1 MKQQVIDFDNKV
13 VSEISL
19 NPEIFGLD
27 VRADILHR
35 MVEWQRAKRQAGTH
49 KTKTISEI
57 SGTTAKPFKQKGTG
71 NARQGTKRAA
81 HHRGGQTT
89 FGPVVRSHAHSLTK
103 KFRALA
109 LKTALSAKKSS
120 GEFYVVDDFSGDFS
134 KTKDFAQKLKQVGFV
149 KPLMIDVSVNDSFFK
164 VARNVKNV
172 DVLPLVGM
180 NVYDILRHKELV
192 LTKGALAAL
201 EGRFS

>member
-1 MKQQVIDFDNKV
+1 MKQEIINFENKV
-13 VSEISL
+13 VSEMSL
-19 NPEIFGLD
+19 NPNVFGLD
-27 VRADILHR
+27 VRTDILHR

-71 NARQGTKRAA
+71 NARQGSKRAA

-109 LKTALSAKKSS
+109 LRTALSAKKNS
-120 GEFYVVDDFSGDFS
+120 GELFVMDSVVGDFS
-134 KTKDFAQKLKQVGFV
+134 KTKDFAGKMANVGFV
-149 KPLMIDVSVNDSFFK
+149 KPLIVDVTVNDVFFK
-164 VARNVKNV
+164 AARNVKNV
-172 DVLPLVGM
+172 DVLPVVGI

-192 LTKGALAAL
+192 LTKGAVEAL
-201 EGRFS
+201 EGRLA

>member
-1 MKQQVIDFDNKV
+1 MKQQVIDFNNKV

-109 LKTALSAKKSS
+109 LKTALSAKKNS
-120 GEFYVVDDFSGDFS
+120 GELYVFDSFNGDFS
-134 KTKDFAQKLKQVGFV
+134 KTKDFAVKLKTVGFV
-149 KPLMIDVSVNDSFFK
+149 KPLMIDVSVDDSFSK
-164 VARNVKNV
+164 VARNIKNV
-172 DVLPLVGM
+172 DVLPLIGM

-192 LTKGALAAL
+192 LTKGAVDAL